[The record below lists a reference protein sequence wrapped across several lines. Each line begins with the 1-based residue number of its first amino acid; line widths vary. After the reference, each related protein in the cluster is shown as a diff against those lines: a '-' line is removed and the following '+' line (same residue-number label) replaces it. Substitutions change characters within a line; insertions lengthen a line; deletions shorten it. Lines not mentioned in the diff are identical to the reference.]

1 MSDQSDSTGGMFS
14 RLKAGLAK
22 TRELLFMNVGAIA
35 RGIGPVDGNVLDQLE
50 EALILAD
57 VGAEL
62 SGEYVDA
69 LRAAWRRGELP
80 DTDALR
86 ARMRSMVAD
95 TLAPR
100 MIPLKVVPPYPFVV
114 LVVGVNGV
122 GKTTTIGKV
131 ASGLREEGRTVLLA
145 AADTFR
151 AAAIEQL
158 AVWAERTGA
167 DIVRHKEG
175 ADSSAVAFDAV
186 RAAKARGTNVVLVDT
201 AGRLHT
207 KSHLMEEV
215 RKVVRVIGKEIPG
228 APHEVLLVLDA
239 TSGRNAI
246 AQAKT
251 FEEFTG
257 VTGLALT
264 KLDGTAKGGVVL
276 AVTREIAAPIRYIG
290 VGEKAGDLRSFDA
303 RAFAEDGP
311 APAAKART
319 MRARSRCRC
328 FMAPPSPVAPLTGL
342 KPACGAKFRSGWPS
356 HCRTRPDRHPQ
367 GSANPLL
374 SPYGLV

>member
-1 MSDQSDSTGGMFS
+1 MTEPEGAPRSGFIH
-14 RLKAGLAK
+14 RLKAGLSK

-35 RGIGPVDGNVLDQLE
+35 RGVGPVDDGVLAELE

-57 VGAEL
+57 AGAEL
-62 SGEYVDA
+62 SHEYVES

-80 DTDALR
+80 DVDSLR
-86 ARMRSMVAD
+86 ARLRSMVAE

-100 MIPLKVVPPYPFVV
+100 TVPLEVSPPYPFVI

-131 ASGLREEGRTVLLA
+131 AGWLRSEGHTVLIA

-151 AAAIEQL
+151 AAAIDQL
-158 AVWAERTGA
+158 AVWAERAGA

-186 RAAKARGTNVVLVDT
+186 RAAKARGTHVVLIDT

-215 RKVVRVIGKEIPG
+215 RKVVRVLGKELPG

-251 FEEFTG
+251 FQEFTG

-276 AVTREIAAPIRYIG
+276 SVTREVGAPIRFIG
-290 VGEKAGDLRSFDA
+290 VGEKAEDLRPFDA
-303 RAFAEDGP
+303 QAFSEAL
-311 APAAKART
+311 
-319 MRARSRCRC
+319 
-328 FMAPPSPVAPLTGL
+328 F
-342 KPACGAKFRSGWPS
+342 
-356 HCRTRPDRHPQ
+356 
-367 GSANPLL
+367 
-374 SPYGLV
+374 

>member
-1 MSDQSDSTGGMFS
+1 
-14 RLKAGLAK
+14 
-22 TRELLFMNVGAIA
+22 MNVGAIA
-35 RGIGPVDGNVLDQLE
+35 RGIGPVDEGVLSDLE

-57 VGAEL
+57 AGAEL
-62 SGEYVDA
+62 SREYVET

-80 DTDALR
+80 DVDSLR
-86 ARMRSMVAD
+86 ARLRAMVAE
-95 TLAPR
+95 TLSPR
-100 MIPLKVVPPYPFVV
+100 MVPLEVSPPYPFVV

-131 ASGLREEGRTVLLA
+131 AGWLRSEGHTVLVA

-151 AAAIEQL
+151 AAAIDQL
-158 AVWAERTGA
+158 AVWAERAGA

-186 RAAKARGTNVVLVDT
+186 RAAKARGTHVVLVDT

-215 RKVVRVIGKEIPG
+215 RKVVRVLGKELPG

-251 FEEFTG
+251 FQEFTG

-276 AVTREIAAPIRYIG
+276 SVTREVGAPIRFIG
-290 VGEKAGDLRSFDA
+290 VGEKAEDLRPFDA
-303 RAFAEDGP
+303 QAFAE
-311 APAAKART
+311 AL
-319 MRARSRCRC
+319 
-328 FMAPPSPVAPLTGL
+328 F
-342 KPACGAKFRSGWPS
+342 
-356 HCRTRPDRHPQ
+356 
-367 GSANPLL
+367 
-374 SPYGLV
+374 

>member
-1 MSDQSDSTGGMFS
+1 LTEPGDKPRGSFFS
-14 RLKAGLAK
+14 RLKAGLTK
-22 TRELLFMNVGAIA
+22 TRELLFMNVEAIA
-35 RGIGPVDGNVLDQLE
+35 RGVGPVDETVLSELE

-57 VGAEL
+57 AGAQL
-62 SGEYVDA
+62 SVEYVDA

-80 DTDALR
+80 DVEALKGR
-86 ARMRSMVAD
+86 LRKMVEE
-95 TLAPR
+95 TLAPC
-100 MIPLKVVPPYPFVV
+100 MTPLVVAPPYPFVV

-122 GKTTTIGKV
+122 GKTTTIGKM
-131 ASGLREEGRTVLLA
+131 ASWLRDEGHSVLIA

-151 AAAIEQL
+151 AAAIDQL
-158 AVWAERTGA
+158 AVWADRAGA
-167 DIVRHKEG
+167 EIVRHKEG
-175 ADSSAVAFDAV
+175 ADSSAVSFDAV
-186 RAAKARGTNVVLVDT
+186 RAAKSRGTHVVLIDT

-251 FEEFTG
+251 FLEFTG

-276 AVTREIAAPIRYIG
+276 SVTREVGAPIRFIG
-290 VGEKAGDLRSFDA
+290 VGEKAEDLRPFDA
-303 RAFAEDGP
+303 RSFAE
-311 APAAKART
+311 AL
-319 MRARSRCRC
+319 
-328 FMAPPSPVAPLTGL
+328 F
-342 KPACGAKFRSGWPS
+342 
-356 HCRTRPDRHPQ
+356 
-367 GSANPLL
+367 
-374 SPYGLV
+374 